1 MSDTSGAP
9 SSAVANRRMV
19 RTDIGRTDV
28 MRADSR
34 SPAGLKAPRAK
45 RGAFFREYVL
55 VSLDP
60 RAEVYRRETAGS
72 WEYIDVS
79 GGGAQRATAPTSDLG
94 AVYRRPPLWRIAVAP
109 LV

>member
-1 MSDTSGAP
+1 
-9 SSAVANRRMV
+9 
-19 RTDIGRTDV
+19 

-79 GGGAQRATAPTSDLG
+79 EGVVQLATGPTSDLAALYG
-94 AVYRRPPLWRIAVAP
+94 GLPH
-109 LV
+109 